1 MMKIC
6 YLYINNFLPFSIS
19 GWHTRI
25 NGDIGKANVSFYILV
40 PALQRESRVIE
51 LTYRLVSEQQ
61 ILRDQRN
68 RYRDLEG
75 RLHALWDSYDHEQI
89 SASQLLRECGQI
101 YGPPSDYINI
111 RHL

>member
-1 MMKIC
+1 MLLIYK
-6 YLYINNFLPFSIS
+6 YFSPFSIS

-61 ILRDQRN
+61 IIRDQRN

-101 YGPPSDYINI
+101 YGPPTPSDYINI